1 MAMNF
6 LRSIWPGNDKPLGGH
21 YQIVEQLGAGGFG
34 QTFKAQDL
42 HLPGHPFCVVKQL
55 KPQVNSP
62 EDLEIAHRLFETEAQ
77 TLYRLGGHPQIPRL
91 LAHFSD
97 GRDFYLVQELVE
109 GHSLS
114 SELMRS
120 NPWDAEIVVALL
132 GDILGTLAFVHE
144 NRVIHRDLKPSN
156 LMRRHHDNRM
166 VLIDFGAVK
175 EASTQVASFKT
186 SVEHHT
192 VSIGT
197 QGYMP
202 NEQLAGQPY
211 FSSDVYAIGIIGIQ
225 ALTGQHPRL
234 LTANPR
240 TGEIDWQHHAPDT
253 PPELIEILNNMVK
266 YDFRTRYRTAGE
278 AFDAF
283 QSLPDALS
291 QAIPAQHPFHP
302 FGKEQLDRPGSY
314 TAPSSASPP
323 VPKTQPD
330 AKKSLPF
337 THPEKQSVSQP
348 IETGQ
353 QPTVQAAPDFNN
365 KKPASAKEAAPA
377 IERPIQRP
385 RVPQAALRSSSP
397 TPRIAHKSVAPRRLP
412 QTSRSPAPFMMSIVA
427 IAAALG
433 LITFTWR
440 AFTSDTNRV
449 PSSALSAGDD
459 STPDT
464 NSTADGSDSTDDTS
478 PDSSDNAALSQLL
491 QQAESLRD
499 DSQYEQSIKTYDEAI
514 ALDSE
519 SSDAYAGRCYS
530 LNRLERYDEA
540 IAACDQALTLDSNN
554 VDALL
559 NKGYTLDQ
567 REQFNDAI
575 TLYDRALELKPDF
588 AEAWSN
594 RGTSL
599 LRLGK
604 TQDAL
609 TAFDQA
615 IELNSGLS
623 EAWNNR
629 GVALWDLQQFE
640 AALASVER
648 ALELQ
653 PEYEDAQALQTEMR
667 RRLGR

>member
-1 MAMNF
+1 MNF

-97 GRDFYLVQELVE
+97 GRDFYLVQELIE

-114 SELMRS
+114 SELVRPD
-120 NPWDAEIVVALL
+120 PWDAQIVIALL

-175 EASTQVASFKT
+175 EASTQVASFNT
-186 SVEHHT
+186 SFSRT
-192 VSIGT
+192 ISIGT

-240 TGEIDWQHHAPDT
+240 TGEIDWQHHAPSA
-253 PPELIEILNNMVK
+253 PPELVEILNNMVK
-266 YDFRTRYRTAGE
+266 YDFRARYRTAAE
-278 AFDAF
+278 AFAAF
-283 QSLPDALS
+283 QSLPETLN
-291 QAIPAQHPFHP
+291 QVIPVPPPFRQVLKDQSNHSGA
-302 FGKEQLDRPGSY
+302 F

-323 VPKTQPD
+323 VPLTQPD
-330 AKKSLPF
+330 EKKPVPL
-337 THPEKQSVSQP
+337 TRPEDQSVSQS

-353 QPTVQAAPDFNN
+353 KPTVQAAPDFNN
-365 KKPASAKEAAPA
+365 QEPVPVIK
-377 IERPIQRP
+377 RPVQRP
-385 RVPQAALRSSSP
+385 RAPQSSPRSSYP
-397 TPRIAHKSVAPRRLP
+397 TPRVAHKSVAPRRLP
-412 QTSRSPAPFMMSIVA
+412 QTSRSLSPLMMSIVA

-433 LITFTWR
+433 LITVTWR
-440 AFTSDTNRV
+440 AFTSDSNRV

-459 STPDT
+459 STLDT
-464 NSTADGSDSTDDTS
+464 DSTADGSGSTDANSTDAAN
-478 PDSSDNAALSQLL
+478 NAAVGQLL
-491 QQAESLRD
+491 QQAETLRD
-499 DSQYEQSIKTYDEAI
+499 ENQYEQSLTAYDEAI

-530 LNRLERYDEA
+530 LNRLERFDEA

-567 REQFNDAI
+567 REQYSDAI

-599 LRLGK
+599 LRLGN

-609 TAFDQA
+609 TAFDRALQ
-615 IELNSGLS
+615 IDSELS

-640 AALASVER
+640 AALASVEK
-648 ALELQ
+648 ALELR
-653 PEYEDAQALQTEMR
+653 PDYEDAEALRAEMR